1 MDIGG
6 IKLAP
11 AAANFPAANRVEPT
25 SGGSRAVKTE
35 LPSAEAVR
43 ALPDATNVQ
52 VDVNR
57 DRTREQVAREQALRD
72 FIQKRNV
79 VDPRTREIVY
89 RSVDTRTGDVIT
101 QFPDETRLRLREYLN
116 KMRDATAEGTITGEA
131 VQRSA

>member
-11 AAANFPAANRVEPT
+11 AAAAFPAANRVEPT
-25 SGGSRAVKTE
+25 SGGTRAVETQ
-35 LPSAEAVR
+35 LPTSDAVR
-43 ALPDATNVQ
+43 ALPDATRVS

-57 DRTREQVAREQALRD
+57 DKSRERVAREQALRD

-79 VDPRTREIVY
+79 VDPRTREIIY
-89 RSVDTRTGDVIT
+89 RSVDTRTGDVIQ
-101 QFPDETRLRLREYLN
+101 QFPDETRLKLREYLN
-116 KMRDATAEGTITGEA
+116 KMRDAAGESTVIGEA

>member
-6 IKLAP
+6 VKLAP
-11 AAANFPAANRVEPT
+11 AAAVFPAANRVEPT
-25 SGGSRAVKTE
+25 SNGTRAVATE
-35 LPSAEAVR
+35 LPKSEAVR
-43 ALPDATNVQ
+43 ALPDATSVR

-57 DRTREQVAREQALRD
+57 DRSRDQAAREQLLRD

-89 RSVDTRTGDVIT
+89 RAVDTRTGDVIK
-101 QFPDETRLRLREYLN
+101 QFPDETRLKLREYLN
-116 KMRDATAEGTITGEA
+116 QMRDVAGEATLTGEA